1 MYFIIILSINL
12 KKEKPMNK
20 KLITCLILFSLGLYA
35 SYRYVYQEHIE
46 KPKYALTSDSLF
58 HHFSINQKEA
68 NQIYINQI
76 LKIKGVINTVSE
88 NQLILYPGI
97 ACLVDSNIKINGVLP
112 KDTIEIK
119 GRCVGFDDLFLEVKM
134 DQITLY

>member
-1 MYFIIILSINL
+1 
-12 KKEKPMNK
+12 MNK
-20 KLITCLILFSLGLYA
+20 KIIICLITFLLGLYA
-35 SYRYVYQEHIE
+35 SFRYIYQEHRNIFKE
-46 KPKYALTSDSLF
+46 EPKYILTSDSLF
-58 HHFSINQKEA
+58 HHFNINQKEA
-68 NQIYINQI
+68 NQIYNNQI
-76 LKIKGVINTVSE
+76 LKIKGVINTVSK

-97 ACLVDSNIKINGVLP
+97 ACFSDRNIKLNGVLP

>member
-1 MYFIIILSINL
+1 
-12 KKEKPMNK
+12 MNK
-20 KLITCLILFSLGLYA
+20 KLLFCLIIFSLGLYV
-35 SYRYVYQEHIE
+35 SYKFVYQEHRNIYLE
-46 KPKYALTSDSLF
+46 EPKYILTSDSLF

-68 NQIYINQI
+68 NQIYNNQI

-97 ACLVDSNIKINGVLP
+97 ACLSDRIIKINEVLL

-134 DQITLY
+134 DQITIY

>member
-1 MYFIIILSINL
+1 
-12 KKEKPMNK
+12 MNK
-20 KLITCLILFSLGLYA
+20 KLLFCLIIFSLGLYV
-35 SYRYVYQEHIE
+35 SYKYVYQEHRNIYIE
-46 KPKYALTSDSLF
+46 EPKYILTSDSLF

-97 ACLVDSNIKINGVLP
+97 VCLLDNNFKITGVLP

-119 GRCVGFDDLFLEVKM
+119 GRCVGFDDLFFEVKM
-134 DQITLY
+134 DQAIHY

>member
-1 MYFIIILSINL
+1 
-12 KKEKPMNK
+12 MNK
-20 KLITCLILFSLGLYA
+20 KLLFCLIIFSLGLYV
-35 SYRYVYQEHIE
+35 SYKYVYQEHRNIYLE
-46 KPKYALTSDSLF
+46 EPKYILTSDSLF

-68 NQIYINQI
+68 NQIYNNQI

-97 ACLVDSNIKINGVLP
+97 ACLSDRIIKINEVLL

-134 DQITLY
+134 DQITIY

>member
-1 MYFIIILSINL
+1 
-12 KKEKPMNK
+12 MNK
-20 KLITCLILFSLGLYA
+20 KLLFCLIIFSLGLYV
-35 SYRYVYQEHIE
+35 SYKYVYQEHRNIYIE
-46 KPKYALTSDSLF
+46 EPKYILTSDSLF

-97 ACLVDSNIKINGVLP
+97 VCLLDNNFELTGVLP
-112 KDTIEIK
+112 KDTIELK
-119 GRCVGFDDLFLEVKM
+119 GRCVGFDDLFFEVKI
-134 DQITLY
+134 DQATLY

>member
-1 MYFIIILSINL
+1 
-12 KKEKPMNK
+12 MNK
-20 KLITCLILFSLGLYA
+20 KLIIYLILFSLGLYA
-35 SYRYVYQEHIE
+35 SFRYIYQEHRNIFKE
-46 KPKYALTSDSLF
+46 EPKYILTSDSLF
-58 HHFSINQKEA
+58 HHFNINQKEA
-68 NQIYINQI
+68 NQIYNNQI

-97 ACLVDSNIKINGVLP
+97 ACFADRNIKLSGVLP